1 MSSLSERLSRGAVS
15 PTQVDHARRLVA
27 DWQLLADLAFADLTL
42 WVPLPTGAWWCVAQ
56 VRPLTAPTS
65 RPEDL
70 VGAEVDGVVAEP
82 FGVAHREGRPV
93 TEGEPDWS
101 GAAPRRREVIPV
113 RHDGVVVA
121 VLAKDTNLAVTRSPS
136 TLELTY
142 LDIAADLCLMV
153 SAGTFPPQKLQDA
166 EMSPRVGDGLVRLDG
181 RGRVRTPARTRCRPT
196 GGSAWPAT
204 WPAPTSPSSPA
215 ARRPTGWRA
224 RRPRPGSRPRWSG
237 RFPDPM
243 DVEGV
248 SATMFVRALPLRPP
262 GGEAGALVLVRDVTD
277 VRRRD
282 RALLT
287 KDATIREIHHRVKN
301 NLQTVAALLRLQ
313 ARRMTEPAA
322 RAALEESVRRVA
334 SIAVVHD
341 TLAGSRE
348 DVVAVDD
355 VLDQVL
361 PMLGDLASIGQ
372 AARTRRTG
380 SFGELPAAA
389 ATPLVLAVTE
399 LLHNAAEHAFPDGE
413 PGIIELVAER
423 DGDDLVVRVRD
434 DGKGLPDGFD
444 PAESDGLGLQIV
456 RTLVASEL
464 GGSLT
469 MTSPPPGR
477 RGRDRGAAD
486 HPRRRPAPPLTRPRP
501 AREVPDRPRGGTSV
515 LVVLWLRSGGAS
527 GGAHPGTS
535 LAPLQR
541 APLVLGKSTPDT
553 GVLARAQRPV
563 QARLDRRAAAAHG
576 LRLLDLDKSRA
587 GRPDGEEQLGV
598 LVPAE
603 RAVAPVHGF
612 VLLGVVLRS
621 VRASPASDRGSGPTP
636 VAQRLWL
643 SDFVRLS
650 PRQSFVTGKLR
661 SSAMFSR
668 EERLSS
674 RSGTSLDP
682 S

>member
-1 MSSLSERLSRGAVS
+1 MSSLSDRLSQGTVS

-70 VGAEVDGVVAEP
+70 VGAEVEGVVAEP
-82 FGVAHREGRPV
+82 FVVAHREGRPV

-136 TLELTY
+136 TLEITY

-153 SAGTFPPQKLQDA
+153 SAGTFPPKKLQDA
-166 EMSPRVGDGLVRLDG
+166 EMSPRVGDGLVRLDE
-181 RGRVRTPARTRCRPT
+181 RGRVTYASPNALSAYRRIGVAGDLAGADLAELTR
-196 GGSAWPAT
+196 GAT
-204 WPAPTSPSSPA
+204 ADRVAGEA
-215 ARRPTGWRA
+215 AAAGILA
-224 RRPRPGSRPRWSG
+224 ALSG

-243 DVEGV
+243 DVEGM
-248 SATMFVRALPLRPP
+248 SATMFVRALPLQPP
-262 GGEAGALVLVRDVTD
+262 GGATGALVLVRDVTD

-334 SIAVVHD
+334 SIAVVHE

-361 PMLGDLASIGQ
+361 PMLGDLTSIGP

-389 ATPLVLAVTE
+389 ATPLVLVVTE
-399 LLHNAAEHAFPDGE
+399 LLHNAAEHAFPEGK
-413 PGIIELVAER
+413 PGSIELIVDR

-434 DGKGLPDGFD
+434 NGRGLPEGFD
-444 PAESDGLGLQIV
+444 PAGSEGLGLQIV
-456 RTLVASEL
+456 RTLVTSEL
-464 GGSLT
+464 GGTLAMGPAAGGLGTEVLLT
-469 MTSPPPGR
+469 LP
-477 RGRDRGAAD
+477 AAAR
-486 HPRRRPAPPLTRPRP
+486 PRR
-501 AREVPDRPRGGTSV
+501 
-515 LVVLWLRSGGAS
+515 
-527 GGAHPGTS
+527 
-535 LAPLQR
+535 
-541 APLVLGKSTPDT
+541 
-553 GVLARAQRPV
+553 
-563 QARLDRRAAAAHG
+563 
-576 LRLLDLDKSRA
+576 
-587 GRPDGEEQLGV
+587 
-598 LVPAE
+598 
-603 RAVAPVHGF
+603 
-612 VLLGVVLRS
+612 
-621 VRASPASDRGSGPTP
+621 
-636 VAQRLWL
+636 
-643 SDFVRLS
+643 
-650 PRQSFVTGKLR
+650 
-661 SSAMFSR
+661 
-668 EERLSS
+668 
-674 RSGTSLDP
+674 
-682 S
+682 